1 MMRFFLYFFV
11 LFFLCACGGG
21 NLGHYMPLKTPQNV
35 NFLPKFSPSAEQIDA
50 QSYKNRFF
58 APWSDNTPRISEKD
72 AFWAFEGYLSKDYY
86 FFNKRLIPK
95 TFFKKAIANANTQAL
110 LTLKQKA
117 IITQNTALKNLPVS
131 TAILQAPFKDGE
143 GIPFDYAL
151 DSVLNFAT
159 PVLISHYTQDKRY
172 AFVLSEASWGFV
184 QSAHLKSVSNS
195 RVEHYKKAKF
205 ITPVVERTLVYDE
218 NGEFAFEARIG
229 AIYPYDELKNGI
241 YHGQAGG
248 VKFQI
253 SANNAAEFPLEFDD
267 ERLKNQMAQ
276 LLNRPY
282 GWGGYDDERDCSALM
297 RDIFAPFGVY
307 LPRNSFAQS
316 LAWERFDISALSNSQ
331 KMAFIARY
339 GKPYETLLY
348 LKGHIVLYVGVVR
361 GENLAF
367 HSVWGVR
374 TKEDGRI
381 LIGKSVITTLDI
393 GKDDE
398 RVKKDDLLLSRFEA
412 MSFLRLN
419 AREKERLRKAL
430 EKR

>member
-1 MMRFFLYFFV
+1 MRFFLYFFM

-21 NLGHYMPLKTPQNV
+21 NLGHYMPLKTPQNIEI
-35 NFLPKFSPSAEQIDA
+35 LPKFTPSTQINA
-50 QSYKNRFF
+50 QNYKKRFF
-58 APWSDNTPRISEKD
+58 AAWNDNVPKPSEKEV
-72 AFWAFEGYLSKDYY
+72 FWAFDGYLNKDYY

-95 TFFKKAIANANTQAL
+95 SFFKKAITNANTQAFL
-110 LTLKQKA
+110 SAKQKA
-117 IITQNTALKNLPVS
+117 VITQNTALKNLPVS

-172 AFVLSEASWGFV
+172 AFVLSEAGWGFV
-184 QSAHLKSVSNS
+184 LASHLQKLSNS
-195 RVEHYKKAKF
+195 QIQHYKNANF
-205 ITPVVERTLVYDE
+205 ITPLVERALVYDDK
-218 NGEFAFEARIG
+218 GEFAFEARVG
-229 AIYPYDELKNGI
+229 AIYPYDELRNGV
-241 YHGQAGG
+241 YYGQVGS
-248 VKFQI
+248 VKFHI
-253 SANNAAEFPLEFDD
+253 LVSDAAEFPLEFDD
-267 ERLKNQMAQ
+267 ERLKNQMTQ

-282 GWGGYDDERDCSALM
+282 GWGGYDDERDCSALT

-307 LPRNSFAQS
+307 LPRNSLAQS

-331 KMAFIARY
+331 KMTLIKRY

-348 LKGHIVLYVGVVR
+348 LKGHIVLYVGVVG

-374 TKEDGRI
+374 TKNDGRI

-393 GKDDE
+393 GKDDK
-398 RVKKDDLLLSRFEA
+398 RVKKSDLLLSRFEA

-419 AREKERLRKAL
+419 AQEKERLKKAL
-430 EKR
+430 ERQ